1 MSNELSGDSLF
12 VGAWSENLNGKQA
25 IEETKESTSTKAEKP
40 DDSPEAITT
49 MDASAK
55 TDVKQS
61 LLLLHNSRRRKH
73 GSASPIIVNTQKIQ
87 KFLEDTV
94 DEEDAHNFE
103 KEKEKEKVTPCQVDN
118 EIGIRR
124 PQLQL
129 SKAATKI
136 QRYWRK
142 RHDSKIVQKRKIK
155 CAQGGRWTKLQNDR
169 VISLLLGWR
178 VRFLMR
184 SKRIVKGVHALNDVY
199 KVLTEVISTTTPSSP
214 SNSPGAAAA
223 SSTQVDSKDYANR
236 NRMFDVIC
244 QLSGNQTKRD
254 RRTSGIDINIP
265 YTDRVLVSHL
275 IKEALLLRAAF
286 RRALFEDVVWRP
298 FQTNF
303 NSNHFRKEHLEGQS
317 QEGYWDFSASIA
329 AIFNAAA
336 VNDYPLSSGFG
347 SPKRKQNTN
356 FPSASRSSSF
366 RITQQEQ
373 QQQQQHDFSGDD
385 SDDSLNHK
393 KNASHHASPPPAGST
408 GDLNRTQP
416 VVRRA
421 SVPFQEF
428 PQPPDAPKGE
438 DKLGISLSET
448 GDSVIQAQLASLR
461 LQAMRKKL
469 GVTPEVED
477 NGGDEVKDKDKDRD
491 RGVRLKGS
499 GGAVARRIPGV
510 SSKASASTHAAA
522 GAAAGAKSSYIE
534 PVRPEG
540 CRACIQLTVLHADR
554 LMPAKKVRPSPPSV
568 CTLNSIHTCP
578 THSSAVSKLCF

>member
-1 MSNELSGDSLF
+1 MQSDAPSM
-12 VGAWSENLNGKQA
+12 K
-25 IEETKESTSTKAEKP
+25 TEKP
-40 DDSPEAITT
+40 DESPEAIAT

-73 GSASPIIVNTQKIQ
+73 GSASAIIVNTQKIQ
-87 KFLEDTV
+87 KFLEDTL

-118 EIGIRR
+118 EAGIRR

-142 RHDSKIVQKRKIK
+142 HHDSNIVQKQMIK

-199 KVLTEVISTTTPSSP
+199 KVLTEVISITTPSSP
-214 SNSPGAAAA
+214 SNSPPGAAAA
-223 SSTQVDSKDYANR
+223 SSTQVDSKDYVNR

-298 FQTNF
+298 FQTNV
-303 NSNHFRKEHLEGQS
+303 NSNQLRKEHLGGQS
-317 QEGYWDFSASIA
+317 RKGYWDFSASIA

-336 VNDYPLSSGFG
+336 ANDYPLSSGFG
-347 SPKRKQNTN
+347 SPKRKQNSY

-373 QQQQQHDFSGDD
+373 QQQQQQQHDFSGDD

-393 KNASHHASPPPAGST
+393 NNASHHASPPPAGST

-428 PQPPDAPKGE
+428 PQPRDAPKGE

-469 GVTPEVED
+469 GVTPEGED
-477 NGGDEVKDKDKDRD
+477 YGGDEEKDKDKDRD
-491 RGVRLKGS
+491 RGGRLKGG
-499 GGAVARRIPGV
+499 GGAVVRRTPGV
-510 SSKASASTHAAA
+510 PSKASASTPAAA
-522 GAAAGAKSSYIE
+522 GAAAAAGAKSSYIE

-554 LMPAKKVRPSPPSV
+554 LMPAKKVRPPSPSV
-568 CTLNSIHTCP
+568 CTHKSIHMCP
-578 THSSAVSKLCF
+578 THSTAVSKLCF

>member
-1 MSNELSGDSLF
+1 MSNGLSGDSLF
-12 VGAWSENLNGKQA
+12 VGAWSENLNGKQD
-25 IEETKESTSTKAEKP
+25 IEEIKESPSLKTEKP
-40 DDSPEAITT
+40 EDPPEAIAT

-73 GSASPIIVNTQKIQ
+73 GSASAIIVNTQKIQ
-87 KFLEDTV
+87 KFLEDTLD
-94 DEEDAHNFE
+94 DEEALNFE
-103 KEKEKEKVTPCQVDN
+103 KEKVIPCQVDN
-118 EIGIRR
+118 EAGIRR
-124 PQLQL
+124 PQLHV

-142 RHDSKIVQKRKIK
+142 HHDSNILQKQIIK

-214 SNSPGAAAA
+214 SNSPSGAAAA
-223 SSTQVDSKDYANR
+223 LSTKVEPKDYANR

-254 RRTSGIDINIP
+254 RSTSGIDINIP

-303 NSNHFRKEHLEGQS
+303 NNNQLRNEHLGSLS

-347 SPKRKQNTN
+347 SPKRKQNSY

-366 RITQQEQ
+366 RITQQG
-373 QQQQQHDFSGDD
+373 QQQQHDFSGDD
-385 SDDSLNHK
+385 SDESLNK
-393 KNASHHASPPPAGST
+393 SNALHRASPPPAGST

-428 PQPPDAPKGE
+428 PQPRDVPKGE
-438 DKLGISLSET
+438 DKMGISLSET

-469 GVTPEVED
+469 GVTPEGED
-477 NGGDEVKDKDKDRD
+477 YGGDEEKDKDRD
-491 RGVRLKGS
+491 RDRGGRVKGS
-499 GGAVARRIPGV
+499 AVVRRTPSIP
-510 SSKASASTHAAA
+510 SKASAATPASAA
-522 GAAAGAKSSYIE
+522 AKSSYIE

-554 LMPAKKVRPSPPSV
+554 LMPAKKVRPSSPSTCIHNGMPSYV
-568 CTLNSIHTCP
+568 LSIQLQCQ
-578 THSSAVSKLCF
+578 SSLH

>member
-12 VGAWSENLNGKQA
+12 VGEWSGNQNGKQA
-25 IEETKESTSTKAEKP
+25 IEETIESPSLKAEKP
-40 DDSPEAITT
+40 DESPEAIAAIAA

-73 GSASPIIVNTQKIQ
+73 GSASAIVVNTQKIQ
-87 KFLEDTV
+87 KFLEDTL
-94 DEEDAHNFE
+94 DDEDALNFE
-103 KEKEKEKVTPCQVDN
+103 KEKEKEKVISSQVDN
-118 EIGIRR
+118 EAGIRR
-124 PQLQL
+124 PQLHL

-142 RHDSKIVQKRKIK
+142 HHDCNTMQKQINK

-199 KVLTEVISTTTPSSP
+199 KVLTEVISTTVPSSP
-214 SNSPGAAAA
+214 SNSPPGAAAA
-223 SSTQVDSKDYANR
+223 LSTKVDPKDYANR

-254 RRTSGIDINIP
+254 RSTSGIDINIP

-303 NSNHFRKEHLEGQS
+303 NKNQLRNEHHESQS

-347 SPKRKQNTN
+347 SPKRKQNSY

-366 RITQQEQ
+366 RVTQQE

-385 SDDSLNHK
+385 SDDSLSHK
-393 KNASHHASPPPAGST
+393 NNAPHHASPPPAGSI

-428 PQPPDAPKGE
+428 PQPRDVPKGE
-438 DKLGISLSET
+438 DKMGVSLSET

-469 GVTPEVED
+469 GVTPEGED
-477 NGGDEVKDKDKDRD
+477 YGGDEEKDKDRD
-491 RGVRLKGS
+491 RDRDRGWRVKGS
-499 GGAVARRIPGV
+499 AVVRRTPGIT
-510 SSKASASTHAAA
+510 SKASAATPAAA
-522 GAAAGAKSSYIE
+522 AAAAAKSSYIE

-540 CRACIQLTVLHADR
+540 CRACVQLTVLHADR
-554 LMPAKKVRPSPPSV
+554 LMPAKKVRPLSPSTDIRNGLHV
-568 CTLNSIHTCP
+568 
-578 THSSAVSKLCF
+578 F

>member
-1 MSNELSGDSLF
+1 MLSDAPSM
-12 VGAWSENLNGKQA
+12 
-25 IEETKESTSTKAEKP
+25 KAEKP
-40 DDSPEAITT
+40 DDSPEAIAT

-73 GSASPIIVNTQKIQ
+73 GSASAIIVNTQKIQ
-87 KFLEDTV
+87 KFLEDTL

-103 KEKEKEKVTPCQVDN
+103 KEKEKEKEEVTPCQVDN
-118 EIGIRR
+118 EAGIRR

-142 RHDSKIVQKRKIK
+142 HHDSNIVQKQMIK

-184 SKRIVKGVHALNDVY
+184 SKRIVKGVYALNDVY

-214 SNSPGAAAA
+214 SNAPPGAAAA

-303 NSNHFRKEHLEGQS
+303 NSNQLRKEYLGGQS

-336 VNDYPLSSGFG
+336 ANDYPLTSGFG
-347 SPKRKQNTN
+347 SPKRKQNTY

-373 QQQQQHDFSGDD
+373 QQQQQQQHDFSGDD

-393 KNASHHASPPPAGST
+393 NNASHHASPPPAGST

-428 PQPPDAPKGE
+428 PQPRDAPKGE

-469 GVTPEVED
+469 GVTPEGED
-477 NGGDEVKDKDKDRD
+477 YGGDEEKDKEKDRD
-491 RGVRLKGS
+491 RGGRLKGG
-499 GGAVARRIPGV
+499 GGAVVRRTPGV
-510 SSKASASTHAAA
+510 PSKASASTPATTAA
-522 GAAAGAKSSYIE
+522 AAAGAKSSYIE

-554 LMPAKKVRPSPPSV
+554 LMPAKKVRPPSLSV
-568 CTLNSIHTCP
+568 CTNNSIHTCP